1 MSAEN
6 SGQNGTIEENNQVGA
21 ASGPVPTAQGASA
34 GIGPSGDGQEA
45 GGVTVR
51 GQVFCCSPRYTG
63 LQYIGEGA
71 YGMVV

>member
-1 MSAEN
+1 MSTEN
-6 SGQNGTIEENNQVGA
+6 SGQNGTIVENNQASA
-21 ASGPVPTAQGASA
+21 ASGQVPAVQGASA
-34 GIGPSGDGQEA
+34 NVGPSGDGQEA
-45 GGVTVR
+45 GVTVR